1 MKKEK
6 NHSAHYGEL
15 EKDIIALKE
24 HLSTLQDVDSDLEF
38 FINNVLLTE
47 MNDILHGIKNGHII
61 LPFKRLRSSNVI
73 CYIED
78 DEKYIGLIKKVDK
91 VQKDISLLNNFVT
104 YKYRKV
110 SASFILFVII
120 NLFFVA
126 FAIASIFIKKP
137 YVYIIAIIVC
147 VIYFVTLL
155 FCLKLQK
162 ESITRYPVF
171 YNLTC
176 KGGKIVWTKYSDNK
190 MMTAQLKSGYFI
202 DLWYV
207 APSEEY
213 EVVVTKNN
221 DYRFVAEKTYIK
233 QLYDVEEALQLLID
247 KYESE
252 TL

>member
-6 NHSAHYGEL
+6 NHSARYGEL
-15 EKDIIALKE
+15 EKDVIALKQY
-24 HLSTLQDVDSDLEF
+24 LSTLQDVDSDLER
-38 FINNVLLTE
+38 FINEDILTE
-47 MNDILHGIKNGHII
+47 MNDILRGIKNGHII

-110 SASFILFVII
+110 SAFFIFFITISVIY
-120 NLFFVA
+120 VA
-126 FAIASIFIKKP
+126 FKIAFIFVENP
-137 YVYIIAIIVC
+137 YMYITDIILAV
-147 VIYFVTLL
+147 VFIVSLII
-155 FCLKLQK
+155 CLKSPK
-162 ESITRYPVF
+162 ESKTFYPVF

-213 EVVVTKNN
+213 EIVVTKNN

-252 TL
+252 EL